1 MDSSSFMN
9 VALFIKRAEESQTK
23 EFIMHAFK
31 NSNIGIVKEITF
43 IKKNS
48 NGTPYNG
55 VVVIFKKW
63 NMNKYVEK
71 LFNQMSESRDGT
83 TRFYF
88 EQKRYWIINVHRQQL
103 PECEETVLIDT
114 SLPDK
119 ERITQ
124 LEMLVKSMSSQ
135 IFYAQS
141 RNEKNER
148 RMMDYEQ
155 KDVQKNLI
163 NIELQFQLEL
173 KDIERK
179 IAEQEH
185 QQEIQKLKD
194 ENLRMQARCS
204 LLETDK
210 EIKQKEIML
219 FQEEVNDLNNIIN
232 YIEYV
237 TPSIDKLV
245 Y

>member
-1 MDSSSFMN
+1 MDQSSFMN

-23 EFIMHAFK
+23 EFIINTFK
-31 NSNIGIVKEITF
+31 NSNIGIVKEVTF
-43 IKKNS
+43 IKKTS

-88 EQKRYWIINVHRQQL
+88 EQKRYWIVNVHKQQL
-103 PECEETVLIDT
+103 PECEETVIIDP

-119 ERITQ
+119 ERIDQ

-155 KDVQKNLI
+155 KDVQKNLT
-163 NIELQFQLEL
+163 NIELQFQVEL
-173 KDIERK
+173 KNIEQK
-179 IAEQEH
+179 IMENEH
-185 QQEIQKLKD
+185 QKEIEKLKD
-194 ENLRMQARCS
+194 ENMRMQARCS

-210 EIKQKEIML
+210 EMKQKEITL
-219 FQEEVNDLNNIIN
+219 FKEEVNDLNNIIN

-237 TPSIDKLV
+237 TPSNLV

>member
-1 MDSSSFMN
+1 MDQSSFMN

-23 EFIMHAFK
+23 EFITNTFK
-31 NSNIGIVKEITF
+31 NSNIGIVKEVTF
-43 IKKNS
+43 IKKTS

-55 VVVIFKKW
+55 VVVIFQKW

-88 EQKRYWIINVHRQQL
+88 EQKRYWIVNVHKQLL
-103 PECEETVLIDT
+103 PECEETVIVDS

-135 IFYAQS
+135 IFYAQTV
-141 RNEKNER
+141 NEKNER
-148 RMMDYEQ
+148 RMMEYEQ
-155 KDVQKNLI
+155 KDVQKNLT
-163 NIELQFQLEL
+163 NIEVQFQVEL
-173 KDIERK
+173 KNIEQK
-179 IAEQEH
+179 IMEDEH
-185 QQEIQKLKD
+185 QKEIQKLKD
-194 ENLRMQARCS
+194 ENMRLRARCS

-210 EIKQKEIML
+210 ELNQHEIKSFKKE
-219 FQEEVNDLNNIIN
+219 VVDLNRIIQHL
-232 YIEYV
+232 EAV
-237 TPSIDKLV
+237 ATLD
-245 Y
+245 

>member
-1 MDSSSFMN
+1 MDQSSFMN

-23 EFIMHAFK
+23 EFIINTFK
-31 NSNIGIVKEITF
+31 NSNIGIVKEVTF
-43 IKKNS
+43 IKKTS
-48 NGTPYNG
+48 IGTPYNG

-88 EQKRYWIINVHRQQL
+88 EQKRYWIVNVHKQQL
-103 PECEETVLIDT
+103 PECEETVIVNAL
-114 SLPDK
+114 LPDK
-119 ERITQ
+119 ERIDQ

-135 IFYAQS
+135 IFYAQA

-148 RMMDYEQ
+148 RMMEYEQ
-155 KDVQKNLI
+155 KDVQKNLT
-163 NIELQFQLEL
+163 NIELQFQVEL
-173 KDIERK
+173 KNIERK
-179 IAEQEH
+179 IMEQEH
-185 QQEIQKLKD
+185 KEEIQKLKD

-210 EIKQKEIML
+210 EMKQKEITL
-219 FQEEVNDLNNIIN
+219 FREEVNDLNNIIN

-237 TPSIDKLV
+237 TPSNLV

>member
-1 MDSSSFMN
+1 MNPSSFMN
-9 VALFIKRAEESQTK
+9 VALFIKRAEESQSK
-23 EFIMHAFK
+23 EFIMNAFK

-103 PECEETVLIDT
+103 PECEELVLVDT

-119 ERITQ
+119 ERINQ

-135 IFYAQS
+135 IFYAQTK
-141 RNEKNER
+141 NEKNER

-163 NIELQFQLEL
+163 NIEQQFLLEL
-173 KDIERK
+173 KDMER
-179 IAEQEH
+179 ILAE
-185 QQEIQKLKD
+185 QEIQKLKD

-210 EIKQKEIML
+210 ETIQKEITL
-219 FQEEVNDLNNIIN
+219 FREEVNDLNNIIN

-237 TPSIDKLV
+237 TPSKLV
-245 Y
+245 C

>member
-1 MDSSSFMN
+1 MDPSSFMN
-9 VALFIKRAEESQTK
+9 VALFIKRAEESQTE
-23 EFIMHAFK
+23 EFITNTFK
-31 NSNIGIVKEITF
+31 NSNIGIVKEVTF
-43 IKKNS
+43 IKKTS

-88 EQKRYWIINVHRQQL
+88 EQKRYWIVNVHKQHL
-103 PECEETVLIDT
+103 PECEETVIVDA

-119 ERITQ
+119 ERIEQ

-135 IFYAQS
+135 IFYAQT

-148 RMMDYEQ
+148 RMMEYEQ
-155 KDVQKNLI
+155 KDVQKNLT
-163 NIELQFQLEL
+163 NIELQFQVEL
-173 KDIERK
+173 KNIEQK
-179 IAEQEH
+179 IMEDEH
-185 QQEIQKLKD
+185 QKEIHKLKD
-194 ENLRMQARCS
+194 ENMRMHARCS

-210 EIKQKEIML
+210 ETIQKEITL
-219 FQEEVNDLNNIIN
+219 FREEVNDLNNIIN

-237 TPSIDKLV
+237 TPSKLV
-245 Y
+245 C

>member
-1 MDSSSFMN
+1 MDPSSFMN
-9 VALFIKRAEESQTK
+9 VALFIKRAEESQTE
-23 EFIMHAFK
+23 EFITNTFK
-31 NSNIGIVKEITF
+31 NSNIGIVKEVTF
-43 IKKNS
+43 IKKTS

-88 EQKRYWIINVHRQQL
+88 EQKRYWIVNVHKQHL
-103 PECEETVLIDT
+103 PECEETVIVDA

-119 ERITQ
+119 ERIEQ

-135 IFYAQS
+135 IFYAQT

-148 RMMDYEQ
+148 RMMEYEQ
-155 KDVQKNLI
+155 KDVQKNLT
-163 NIELQFQLEL
+163 NIELQFQVEL
-173 KDIERK
+173 KNIEQK
-179 IAEQEH
+179 IMEDEH
-185 QQEIQKLKD
+185 QKEIQKLKD
-194 ENLRMQARCS
+194 ENMRMQARCS

-210 EIKQKEIML
+210 EMNQYEIKSFKKE
-219 FQEEVNDLNNIIN
+219 VVDLNSIIDHL
-232 YIEYV
+232 EGV
-237 TPSIDKLV
+237 V
-245 Y
+245 YLD